1 MAWCSCPVNSLLL
14 TSITC
19 LSSNSPC
26 RLDQRHLPGT
36 KFSTVTFAST
46 NLKPKQLLP
55 RHSQAC
61 MFGWYR
67 LCVLASFP
75 WTSSFLRLT
84 QNDAVPPQT
93 SCTHIYKW
101 VREFRSD
108 FRSELALLAVTML
121 KLVTS
126 PLRELQP
133 LNMAAL
139 NKKMEKER

>member
-1 MAWCSCPVNSLLL
+1 MAWCSCPVNSLLFTSNNML
-14 TSITC
+14 TLHADLTRDIC
-19 LSSNSPC
+19 LVQNFPLSHLHPQTWNQSSFC
-26 RLDQRHLPGT
+26 PGT
-36 KFSTVTFAST
+36 AK
-46 NLKPKQLLP
+46 
-55 RHSQAC
+55 RC

-67 LCVLASFP
+67 LCMLASFP

-108 FRSELALLAVTML
+108 FRSELALLAVTMF